1 MLEVRGIETYYGNIP
16 ALRGISIDVPEGSVV
31 AIIGANG
38 AGKTTLM
45 KTIAGVLRPRS
56 GSVSFLGEEITG
68 LPSHKIVRRGVALVP
83 EGRAILSRMTVRENL
98 EMGAFTR
105 RDAEKA
111 SLDMDRVMERFP
123 VLKER
128 AGQLGG
134 SLSGGEQQMLAIAR
148 ALMSAPKL
156 LLLDEPT
163 LGLAPLVVADI
174 FSIIREIN
182 AAGTTILLVEQNVKQ
197 ALKVSGY
204 AYVLE
209 TGKIALSGPVQG
221 AAPGTADK
229 GVVPGAVRR
238 ACGLWARDTPS
249 LHPGLHQVC
258 PLKAPAPRSDSPLPY
273 HTLHR
278 SLGGWC
284 RWYRVTLVGARN
296 GGVAAGGGAQ

>member
-1 MLEVRGIETYYGNIP
+1 MLEVRGIETHYGNIP
-16 ALRGISIDVPEGSVV
+16 ALREISVDVPAGSIV
-31 AIIGANG
+31 AILGANG

-56 GSVSFLGEEITG
+56 GTVSFLGEEITG
-68 LPSHKIVRRGVALVP
+68 LPSHKIVRRGVAMVP

-105 RDAEKA
+105 RDEKKMGR
-111 SLDMDRVMERFP
+111 DMDRLMERFP

-128 AGQLGG
+128 GGQLGG

-174 FSIIREIN
+174 FALIREIN
-182 AAGTTILLVEQNVKQ
+182 AAGTTILLVEQNVRQ
-197 ALKVSGY
+197 ALKVSSY

-209 TGKIALSGPVQG
+209 TGKIALS
-221 AAPGTADK
+221 
-229 GVVPGAVRR
+229 
-238 ACGLWARDTPS
+238 
-249 LHPGLHQVC
+249 
-258 PLKAPAPRSDSPLPY
+258 
-273 HTLHR
+273 
-278 SLGGWC
+278 
-284 RWYRVTLVGARN
+284 
-296 GGVAAGGGAQ
+296 

>member
-1 MLEVRGIETYYGNIP
+1 MLEVRGIETHYGNIP
-16 ALRGISIDVPEGSVV
+16 ALKGISIDVPEGGVV

-56 GSVSFLGEEITG
+56 GTVSFLGEEITG
-68 LPSHKIVRRGVALVP
+68 LPSHKIVGRGVALVP
-83 EGRAILSRMTVRENL
+83 EGRAILARMTVRENL
-98 EMGAFTR
+98 EMGAFTQ
-105 RDAEKA
+105 RDAKA
-111 SLDMDRVMERFP
+111 AVRDMDRAMERFP

-128 AGQLGG
+128 AWQLGG

-197 ALKVSGY
+197 ALKVSSY

-209 TGKIALSGPVQG
+209 TGKIALSGPSRELLQE
-221 AAPGTADK
+221 P
-229 GVVPGAVRR
+229 RI
-238 ACGLWARDTPS
+238 
-249 LHPGLHQVC
+249 
-258 PLKAPAPRSDSPLPY
+258 KASY
-273 HTLHR
+273 
-278 SLGGWC
+278 LG
-284 RWYRVTLVGARN
+284 
-296 GGVAAGGGAQ
+296 Q

>member
-16 ALRGISIDVPEGSVV
+16 ALRGISIDVPAGSVV
-31 AIIGANG
+31 AILGANG
-38 AGKTTLM
+38 AGKTTLL

-56 GSVSFLGEEITG
+56 GTVSFLGEEITG

-105 RDAEKA
+105 RDAKKV
-111 SLDMDRVMERFP
+111 SLDLDRVMERFP
-123 VLKER
+123 VLGER
-128 AGQLGG
+128 AGQPGG

-163 LGLAPLVVADI
+163 LGLAPLVAADI

-182 AAGTTILLVEQNVKQ
+182 AGGTTILLVEQNVKQ
-197 ALKVSGY
+197 ALKVSSY

-209 TGKIALSGPVQG
+209 TGKIALSGPSKELRQEQ
-221 AAPGTADK
+221 
-229 GVVPGAVRR
+229 RI
-238 ACGLWARDTPS
+238 
-249 LHPGLHQVC
+249 
-258 PLKAPAPRSDSPLPY
+258 KASY
-273 HTLHR
+273 
-278 SLGGWC
+278 LGQ
-284 RWYRVTLVGARN
+284 A
-296 GGVAAGGGAQ
+296 

>member
-1 MLEVRGIETYYGNIP
+1 MLEVREIETYYGNIP
-16 ALRGISIDVPEGSVV
+16 ALRNISIDVPEGRVV

-56 GSVSFLGEEITG
+56 GTVSFLGEEITG
-68 LPSHKIVRRGVALVP
+68 LPPHKIVRRGVALVP

-98 EMGAFTR
+98 DMGAFPR
-105 RDAEKA
+105 RDAKKSA
-111 SLDMDRVMERFP
+111 QDMDRLMERFP
-123 VLKER
+123 VLKAR

-174 FSIIREIN
+174 FAIIREIN
-182 AAGTTILLVEQNVKQ
+182 ATGTTILLVEQNVKQ
-197 ALKVSGY
+197 ALKVSSY

-209 TGKIALSGPVQG
+209 TGTIALSGPSRELLQE
-221 AAPGTADK
+221 P
-229 GVVPGAVRR
+229 RI
-238 ACGLWARDTPS
+238 
-249 LHPGLHQVC
+249 
-258 PLKAPAPRSDSPLPY
+258 KASY
-273 HTLHR
+273 
-278 SLGGWC
+278 LGQ
-284 RWYRVTLVGARN
+284 A
-296 GGVAAGGGAQ
+296 

>member
-16 ALRGISIDVPEGSVV
+16 ALREISIDVPGGSIV

-56 GSVSFLGEEITG
+56 GTVSFLGEEITG

-105 RDAEKA
+105 RDAKKA
-111 SLDMDRVMERFP
+111 LLDMDRVMERFP

-128 AGQLGG
+128 GGQLGG

-163 LGLAPLVVADI
+163 LGLAPLVVVDI
-174 FSIIREIN
+174 FAIIREIN
-182 AAGTTILLVEQNVKQ
+182 EAGTTILLVEQNVKQ
-197 ALKVSGY
+197 ALKVSSY
-204 AYVLE
+204 TYVLE
-209 TGKIALSGPVQG
+209 TGKIVLSGPSKELVQE
-221 AAPGTADK
+221 P
-229 GVVPGAVRR
+229 RI
-238 ACGLWARDTPS
+238 
-249 LHPGLHQVC
+249 
-258 PLKAPAPRSDSPLPY
+258 KASY
-273 HTLHR
+273 
-278 SLGGWC
+278 LGE
-284 RWYRVTLVGARN
+284 A
-296 GGVAAGGGAQ
+296 

>member
-16 ALRGISIDVPEGSVV
+16 ALRKISIDVPGGGVV

-56 GSVSFLGEEITG
+56 GTVSFLGEEITG

-105 RDAEKA
+105 GDAKKA
-111 SLDMDRVMERFP
+111 LPDMDRVMERFP
-123 VLKER
+123 LLKSR

-182 AAGTTILLVEQNVKQ
+182 ASGTTILLVEQNVKQ
-197 ALKVSGY
+197 AMKVSSY
-204 AYVLE
+204 TYVFE
-209 TGKIALSGPVQG
+209 TGRIALSGPSKELLQE
-221 AAPGTADK
+221 P
-229 GVVPGAVRR
+229 RI
-238 ACGLWARDTPS
+238 
-249 LHPGLHQVC
+249 
-258 PLKAPAPRSDSPLPY
+258 KASY
-273 HTLHR
+273 
-278 SLGGWC
+278 LG
-284 RWYRVTLVGARN
+284 
-296 GGVAAGGGAQ
+296 Q

>member
-16 ALRGISIDVPEGSVV
+16 ALRGVSIDVPAGSVV

-45 KTIAGVLRPRS
+45 KTITGVLRPRR
-56 GSVSFLGEEITG
+56 GTVSFLGEEVTG
-68 LPSHKIVRRGVALVP
+68 LPPHTIVRRGVALVP

-105 RDAEKA
+105 RDAGKVA
-111 SLDMDRVMERFP
+111 LDLDRVMERFP

-128 AGQLGG
+128 AGQSGG

-163 LGLAPLVVADI
+163 LGLAPLVAAAI
-174 FSIIREIN
+174 FSILREIS

-204 AYVLE
+204 AYVFE
-209 TGKIALSGPVQG
+209 TGKIALSGPSKEMLRE
-221 AAPGTADK
+221 P
-229 GVVPGAVRR
+229 RI
-238 ACGLWARDTPS
+238 
-249 LHPGLHQVC
+249 
-258 PLKAPAPRSDSPLPY
+258 KASY
-273 HTLHR
+273 
-278 SLGGWC
+278 LG
-284 RWYRVTLVGARN
+284 
-296 GGVAAGGGAQ
+296 Q

>member
-16 ALRGISIDVPEGSVV
+16 ALKGISIDVPGGSVV

-56 GSVSFLGEEITG
+56 GTVSFLGEEITG

-105 RDAEKA
+105 RDAKKA
-111 SLDMDRVMERFP
+111 AQDMDRVMERFP
-123 VLKER
+123 VLKTR

-163 LGLAPLVVADI
+163 LGLAPLVVVDI
-174 FSIIREIN
+174 FAIIREIN
-182 AAGTTILLVEQNVKQ
+182 ATGTTILLVEQNVKQ
-197 ALKVSGY
+197 ALKVSSY
-204 AYVLE
+204 TYVFE
-209 TGKIALSGPVQG
+209 TGKIALSGPSKELLQE
-221 AAPGTADK
+221 P
-229 GVVPGAVRR
+229 RI
-238 ACGLWARDTPS
+238 
-249 LHPGLHQVC
+249 
-258 PLKAPAPRSDSPLPY
+258 KASY
-273 HTLHR
+273 
-278 SLGGWC
+278 LG
-284 RWYRVTLVGARN
+284 
-296 GGVAAGGGAQ
+296 Q

>member
-16 ALRGISIDVPEGSVV
+16 ALREISIDVPGGSVV

-56 GSVSFLGEEITG
+56 GTISFLGEEITC

-83 EGRAILSRMTVRENL
+83 EGRAILTRMTVRENL
-98 EMGAFTR
+98 EMGAFTQ
-105 RDAEKA
+105 RDARKA
-111 SLDMDRVMERFP
+111 ARDMDRVMERFP
-123 VLKER
+123 LLKAR

-163 LGLAPLVVADI
+163 LGLAPFVVADI
-174 FSIIREIN
+174 FAIIREIN
-182 AAGTTILLVEQNVKQ
+182 ATGTTILLVEQNVKQ

-209 TGKIALSGPVQG
+209 TGKIALSGPSKELLQE
-221 AAPGTADK
+221 P
-229 GVVPGAVRR
+229 RI
-238 ACGLWARDTPS
+238 
-249 LHPGLHQVC
+249 
-258 PLKAPAPRSDSPLPY
+258 KASY
-273 HTLHR
+273 
-278 SLGGWC
+278 LG
-284 RWYRVTLVGARN
+284 
-296 GGVAAGGGAQ
+296 Q

>member
-1 MLEVRGIETYYGNIP
+1 MLEVRGIETFYGNIP
-16 ALRGISIDVPEGSVV
+16 ALRGISIDVPGGSVV

-45 KTIAGVLRPRS
+45 KTIAGVLRPRR
-56 GSVSFLGEEITG
+56 GTVSFLGEGITG
-68 LPSHKIVRRGVALVP
+68 LPSHKIVRRGIALVP

-105 RDAEKA
+105 RDAKKV

-123 VLKER
+123 VLKSR

-163 LGLAPLVVADI
+163 LGLAPLVVTDI
-174 FSIIREIN
+174 FAIIREIN
-182 AAGTTILLVEQNVKQ
+182 ASGTTILLVEQNVKQ
-197 ALKVSGY
+197 ALKVSSY

-209 TGKIALSGPVQG
+209 TGRIVLSGPSKQLLQE
-221 AAPGTADK
+221 P
-229 GVVPGAVRR
+229 RI
-238 ACGLWARDTPS
+238 
-249 LHPGLHQVC
+249 
-258 PLKAPAPRSDSPLPY
+258 KASY
-273 HTLHR
+273 
-278 SLGGWC
+278 LGQ
-284 RWYRVTLVGARN
+284 A
-296 GGVAAGGGAQ
+296 

>member
-1 MLEVRGIETYYGNIP
+1 MLEVREIETYYGNIP
-16 ALRGISIDVPEGSVV
+16 ALRNISIDVPEGRVV

-56 GSVSFLGEEITG
+56 GTVSFLGEEITG
-68 LPSHKIVRRGVALVP
+68 LPPHKIVRRGVALVP

-98 EMGAFTR
+98 DMGAFPR
-105 RDAEKA
+105 RDAKKSA
-111 SLDMDRVMERFP
+111 QDMDRLMERFP
-123 VLKER
+123 VLKAR

-174 FSIIREIN
+174 FAIIREIN
-182 AAGTTILLVEQNVKQ
+182 ATGTTILLVEQNVKQ
-197 ALKVSGY
+197 ALKVSSY

-209 TGKIALSGPVQG
+209 TGTIALSGPS
-221 AAPGTADK
+221 
-229 GVVPGAVRR
+229 
-238 ACGLWARDTPS
+238 RDLLQEPRI
-249 LHPGLHQVC
+249 
-258 PLKAPAPRSDSPLPY
+258 KASY
-273 HTLHR
+273 
-278 SLGGWC
+278 LGQ
-284 RWYRVTLVGARN
+284 A
-296 GGVAAGGGAQ
+296 

>member
-16 ALRGISIDVPEGSVV
+16 ALREISIDVPAGSVV

-56 GSVSFLGEEITG
+56 GTVSFLGEEITG
-68 LPSHKIVRRGVALVP
+68 LPSHKIVRRGIALVP
-83 EGRAILSRMTVRENL
+83 EGREILSRMTVRENL

-105 RDAEKA
+105 RDAKKA
-111 SLDMDRVMERFP
+111 MQDMDRVMERFSI
-123 VLKER
+123 LRER

-174 FSIIREIN
+174 FAIIREIN

-197 ALKVSGY
+197 ALKVSSY

-209 TGKIALSGPVQG
+209 TGKIALSGPSKELLQE
-221 AAPGTADK
+221 P
-229 GVVPGAVRR
+229 RI
-238 ACGLWARDTPS
+238 
-249 LHPGLHQVC
+249 
-258 PLKAPAPRSDSPLPY
+258 KASY
-273 HTLHR
+273 
-278 SLGGWC
+278 LG
-284 RWYRVTLVGARN
+284 
-296 GGVAAGGGAQ
+296 Q